1 MRISDWSSDVC
12 SSDLCPFG
20 ISLGGGNHIERYRQ
34 VRVGNGRTLNFLGN
48 LRTNSGL
55 ALLHQC
61 SFLRLHSGAALQQR
75 PSDAKD
81 QHESNQQRR
90 QVPRAL
96 GNPARLIPFL
106 AKSYRIG
113 SYDFAGRTRHAL
125 AASLILAT
133 PPLEQF
139 IQNPN
144 LLPPT

>member
-81 QHESNQQRR
+81 QRSEEHTSELQSLMR
-90 QVPRAL
+90 
-96 GNPARLIPFL
+96 I
-106 AKSYRIG
+106 SYAV
-113 SYDFAGRTRHAL
+113 FCLKKKTE
-125 AASLILAT
+125 T
-133 PPLEQF
+133 
-139 IQNPN
+139 N
-144 LLPPT
+144 TKT

>member
-12 SSDLCPFG
+12 SSDL
-20 ISLGGGNHIERYRQ
+20 IERDRQ

-90 QVPRAL
+90 QVPREP
-96 GNPARLIPFL
+96 GTTDRLIPFL
-106 AKSYRIG
+106 AKSYHIG
-113 SYDFAGRTRHAL
+113 SRSAERRVGKECFSTCSSRLWPYH
-125 AASLILAT
+125 
-133 PPLEQF
+133 
-139 IQNPN
+139 
-144 LLPPT
+144 

>member
-12 SSDLCPFG
+12 SSDL
-20 ISLGGGNHIERYRQ
+20 IERDRQ

-81 QHESNQQRR
+81 QHESKQQRR
-90 QVPRAL
+90 QVPRER
-96 GNPARLIPFL
+96 GNPASLIPFI

-113 SYDFAGRTRHAL
+113 SEEFAGRKRHED
-125 AASLILAT
+125 AASRNKDNSA
-133 PPLEQF
+133 LEKQHKRR
-139 IQNPN
+139 NTTRAAG
-144 LLPPT
+144 LTSVRSKRTHH